1 MLAHYSIMFDE
12 CCKFMFLLRQYIY
25 HVLREF
31 LCLYELLIILFSMLS
46 YCKPMRLT
54 LCINKSMMMMMMM
67 MMIII
72 IIIIIII
79 IMLLLL
85 HALSIHLAW
94 FM

>member
-1 MLAHYSIMFDE
+1 MF
-12 CCKFMFLLRQYIY
+12 RQYIY
-25 HVLREF
+25 RDLCEF
-31 LCLYELLIILFSMLS
+31 LRLYELLIILFSMLS
-46 YCKPMRLT
+46 YCKHMRLT
-54 LCINKSMMMMMMM
+54 LCINKSMMMM
-67 MMIII
+67 